1 MAAYIKAQK
10 REAKQAKKA
19 KKEKSKEKDSK
30 KTRKHENETKEAKA
44 ARKREK
50 KERKEGKRPD
60 TGLDDRDRGF
70 GDQSR
75 ERIRSKRE
83 SQDRESSVRTRG
95 FDPEDRL
102 SHHNGESSRSG
113 AVSPPP
119 RNRSPVAAVKRESDA
134 DWRSA
139 RDDTYSRHDR
149 GQAERDRRLDRDRAY
164 KRRDADRT
172 VRQMGQAREDR
183 DARYRGD
190 ERECSP
196 VRRRGDDYGR
206 NRHYDDR
213 PRRD

>member
-30 KTRKHENETKEAKA
+30 KSRKHENETKEEKA

-50 KERKEGKRPD
+50 KERKEGKRSQM
-60 TGLDDRDRGF
+60 GLEDRDRDF
-70 GDQSR
+70 RDQSR
-75 ERIRSKRE
+75 ERARVKRE
-83 SQDRESSVRTRG
+83 SQDRESSVQRRG
-95 FDPEDRL
+95 FYTEDR
-102 SHHNGESSRSG
+102 SSNRNGESSRSG

-119 RNRSPVAAVKRESDA
+119 RARSPVMTVKRESDV

-139 RDDTYSRHDR
+139 RDDTFSRHGR
-149 GQAERDRRLDRDRAY
+149 GQAERDRGLDRDRAY
-164 KRRDADRT
+164 KQRDADRT
-172 VRQMGQAREDR
+172 VRQMGQAREER

-190 ERECSP
+190 ERERSP
-196 VRRRGDDYGR
+196 VRRRDDDYGR
-206 NRHYDDR
+206 NRRYDDR